1 MSAGKLKAF
10 VVTSAKRFDGAP
22 AIPTGVESG
31 LPGLEAEQWLG
42 MLAPA
47 GTPARIVNQLN
58 HDIVEI
64 LRTPAFRD
72 ILQAQGATAAPG
84 TPAELAAFMASETIR
99 LRKLI
104 EASGLTML

>member
-1 MSAGKLKAF
+1 MG
-10 VVTSAKRFDGAP
+10 RR
-22 AIPTGVESG
+22 IPTGIESG

-47 GTPARIVNQLN
+47 GTPGAIAQKLN

-72 ILQAQGATAAPG
+72 ILQAQGATPAPG

-104 EASGLTML
+104 EASGFAM